1 MRIGILIPSIYTS
14 RKYGEGRIFA
24 PLPLAV
30 DLADRLVAKGHE
42 VLMYSSADVQTKA
55 RIVPG
60 NSAML
65 EPDPTYY
72 QFRYREV
79 DEARYTA
86 LEIVKRD
93 YEYDLTLRAY
103 QDALSGKLDIIHS
116 FHDFG
121 AHYFDELTKVPT
133 LYTLHDP
140 LPQQTDTIEYFRY
153 SRFAHHRYVSISNSQ
168 RESVVKLNFAATV
181 YHGIDTGLYDFSP
194 QAQHHMVHFGRIM
207 ADKGTDVA
215 IEVAKQAG
223 IPITIAT
230 STVRANRSQGFF
242 EEKIAPQIDGV
253 AVQQV
258 GFLERKAKSAY
269 IGSGKAFLFPL
280 AWDEP
285 FGLVMIEAMACG
297 TPVIAYNRGSV
308 SEIVRDGVTGF
319 IVDPPEDHPQQVAHR
334 KMRGSWII
342 KKPGKEGLLEA
353 VTRIGEI
360 DRAACRKHVEEQF
373 SLDTMTDAYEKIY
386 LSLQNAPLSK

>member
-1 MRIGILIPSIYTS
+1 MKIGLLIPSVYTS
-14 RKYGEGRIFA
+14 KRYGKGRIFA

-30 DLADRLVAKGHE
+30 DLADRLVAVGHE
-42 VLMYSSADVQTKA
+42 VVVYASGDVQTTA
-55 RIVPG
+55 RVVPG
-60 NSAML
+60 NADML
-65 EPDPTYY
+65 VPDPQYY
-72 QFRYREV
+72 QFRYREP
-79 DEARYTA
+79 DEAKYTA

-103 QDALSGKLDIIHS
+103 QDALAGKLDVIHS

-121 AHYFDELTKVPT
+121 AHYFDEMTKVPT
-133 LYTLHDP
+133 IYTLHDP
-140 LPQQTDTIEYFRY
+140 LPQRKDTIEYFRY
-153 SRFAHHRYVSISNSQ
+153 LRFAHHRYVSISNSQ
-168 RESVVKLNFAATV
+168 RESVVPLNFVGTV
-181 YHGIDTGLYDFSP
+181 YHGIDTGLYDFTP
-194 QAQHHMVHFGRIM
+194 QAEDHVVHFGRIM

-223 IPITIAT
+223 IPITVAT
-230 STVRANRSQGFF
+230 STIRANRSQGFF

-253 AVQQV
+253 TVKEV
-258 GFLERKAKSAY
+258 GFLEGKAKSAY

-319 IVDPPEDHPQQVAHR
+319 IVDPPDVESQQPNHR
-334 KMRGSWII
+334 AKRGTWSI
-342 KKPGKEGLLEA
+342 KAPGKAGLLEA
-353 VTRIGEI
+353 LNRIGEI
-360 DRAACRKHVEEQF
+360 DRAACRKHVEEHF
-373 SLDTMTDAYEKIY
+373 SLPAMTSVYQKIY
-386 LSLQNAPLSK
+386 ASLLTAPQS

>member
-1 MRIGILIPSIYTS
+1 MRIGMLVPSIYTS
-14 RKYGEGRIFA
+14 KKYGEGRIFA

-30 DLADRLVAKGHE
+30 DLADRLVAAGHE
-42 VLMYSSADVQTKA
+42 VVMYASGDVKTAA
-55 RIVPG
+55 RVVPG
-60 NSAML
+60 EADML
-65 EPDPTYY
+65 APDPQYY
-72 QFRYREV
+72 QFRYRDP

-86 LEIVKRD
+86 LEIIKRD
-93 YEYDLTLRAY
+93 FEYDLTLRAY
-103 QDALSGKLDIIHS
+103 QDALAGRVDIIHS

-133 LYTLHDP
+133 IYTLHDP
-140 LPQQTDTIEYFRY
+140 LPRQNDTIEYFRY
-153 SRFAHHRYVSISNSQ
+153 RRFAHHRFVSISNSQ
-168 RESVVKLNFAATV
+168 RESVIDLNFVGTV
-181 YHGIDTGLYDFSP
+181 YHGIDTGLYDFVSE
-194 QAQHHMVHFGRIM
+194 AGDHMVHFGRIM

-223 IPITIAT
+223 IPITVAT

-253 AVQQV
+253 TVKEV
-258 GFLERKAKSAY
+258 GFLEGNAKSAY
-269 IGSGKAFLFPL
+269 IGSGRAFLFPL

-319 IVDPPEDHPQQVAHR
+319 IIDPPEDHPQQAAHR
-334 KMRGSWII
+334 AKRGTWTI
-342 KKPGKEGLLEA
+342 KTPGKAGLLEA
-353 VTRIGEI
+353 ISRIGEI
-360 DRAACRKHVEEQF
+360 DRAACREHVESHF
-373 SLDTMTDAYEKIY
+373 SLDSMTDGYVKIY
-386 LSLQNAPLSK
+386 SALLSIPRNT